1 MHVRKIVSGFRF
13 APKLPIASPLCVVGI
28 GLLGVLG
35 VLGVSSSFAQT
46 PAATPAASPAP
57 AAAPQGQSKSASV
70 PDTIQQRV
78 LACAACHGKQ
88 GEGIRKNEY
97 YPRLAGKPVEYLY
110 NQLIGF
116 REKTRSSSPIMTYMV
131 GALSDGYLHEIA
143 SHYSALKPEFP
154 PAAPSPTGAKLALG
168 ERLVL
173 KGDPARDIPP
183 CSACHGG
190 SLTGML
196 PGIPAL
202 AGLYPDYITAQ
213 MGAWK
218 SGLRNSKAPDCMA
231 RVASR
236 LSGEDIAAVSSYL
249 ASRSVAPDVPPAPAQ
264 SAKLPLDCGSAR

>member
-1 MHVRKIVSGFRF
+1 MHVRKIVPAPRI
-13 APKLPIASPLCVVGI
+13 APKLRAAPTVFAVGL
-28 GLLGVLG
+28 GLFSLAGAA
-35 VLGVSSSFAQT
+35 FPQT
-46 PAATPAASPAP
+46 PAATTAIPATT
-57 AAAPQGQSKSASV
+57 AARGQANSATV
-70 PDTIQQRV
+70 PDTIQQRL

-97 YPRLAGKPVEYLY
+97 YPRLAGKPVQYLY

-116 REKTRSSSPIMTYMV
+116 REKTRSSSPVMTYMV
-131 GALSDGYLHEIA
+131 GALSDSYLHEIA
-143 SHYSALKPEFP
+143 AHYSSLKTAFP
-154 PAAPSPTGAKLALG
+154 APAPAPTGAKLALG
-168 ERLVL
+168 EKLVL

-183 CSACHGG
+183 CTACHGG

-202 AGLYPDYITAQ
+202 AGLFPDYITAQ

-218 SGLRNSKAPDCMA
+218 NGVRNSKAPDCMA

-249 ASRSVAPDVPPAPAQ
+249 ASRTGAPDVPPAPAQ
-264 SAKLPLDCGSAR
+264 PAKLPLDCGSAR